1 MLNNSFFFCCGI
13 SSSTSTSSMSLSLS
27 MNSLNSLGSSQS
39 LCNEEKFFQESDMIR
54 EFEIKKL
61 TTDKQKVQLDP
72 RLQNKI
78 RFVNFIIYFGL

>member
-1 MLNNSFFFCCGI
+1 MLKNSSFFCCGI

-39 LCNEEKFFQESDMIR
+39 LCNEEKFFQESDIIR

-61 TTDKQKVQLDP
+61 TDKQKVQLDP

-78 RFVNFIIYFGL
+78 RFVNCIIYFGL